1 MKDFIKEHLDSFS
14 CMTALKEFLES
25 EKRNREAGNYEKL
38 RLVGYILNIS
48 FDDAIVVTSDPFKK
62 AVGGVPRG
70 SFLIMCPDDFE
81 GFPLHFMLLRVVDT
95 APTPLSKE
103 VQQTFFE
110 LHKRSMPELDVWTKA
125 ELQWGAL
132 KTKILGMF
140 FSDPQNPEK
149 IAFSG
154 DVNNL
159 VSPYR
164 YEVFAPN
171 DKLLDIIVNGLV
183 PNIKRF
189 KIGKLRLTEC
199 MLLLPDENNQVD
211 VDVKV
216 STLDFVGKRTAM
228 FGKTRL
234 GKSNVVKVIAE
245 SIIKTSEKK
254 IGQLIFDINGEY
266 ANDNPQDGSKSIR
279 SKYSEHC
286 EVYALTKRPNTPSK
300 PLKINFYLQPSE
312 GKQILRS
319 LLERDGRTSSQYV
332 KNFASVDLPSFKEIN
347 SVEYNEKI
355 RFFRKIQIY
364 WAILHQAN
372 FKLPSGLE
380 KIKPEGISKGPKG
393 FDPGLSK
400 DILSALD
407 KLNSEREKKGKNL
420 VSKHPSSLDELVEL
434 LQVLNSMRSKLKSSS
449 GKPLF
454 DPDDEALLD
463 FLFPKSGGGP
473 RMLMPYREYH
483 SDKASNFVQEILK
496 YLDEGKTVIL
506 DLGNAIDE
514 IRAYFSDYISREI
527 FAHQEKKF
535 VANNLGDHYIQLYFE
550 EAHNLFPRDGDYK
563 SIYARIAKEGAKFH
577 IGMVYST
584 QSPSTIDPELLAQT
598 ENFFV
603 AHMSS
608 QKEVEVLA
616 KLQIAFDGLQ
626 QDILK
631 TRTPGYMRILTFSH
645 RFVIPVQIK
654 KFET

>member
-1 MKDFIKEHLDSFS
+1 MREFIQEHLDSMS
-14 CMTALKEFLES
+14 SMAILKRFLEN
-25 EKRNREAGNYEKL
+25 EKRNRDAGNYESL

-48 FDDAIVVTSDPFKK
+48 FDDAVVVTSDPFKK

-81 GFPLHFMLLRVVDT
+81 GFPLHFMLLRVIDT
-95 APTPLSKE
+95 APTPLSRE

-140 FSDPQNPEK
+140 FPDPQNPEK

-164 YEVFAPN
+164 YEVFAPDN
-171 DKLLDIIVNGLV
+171 ELLDVIVNGLV
-183 PNIKRF
+183 PNKRQF
-189 KIGKLRLTEC
+189 AIGKLRLTEC
-199 MLLLPDENNQVD
+199 ILLLPDKRNHID

-245 SIIKTSEKK
+245 SIIQTSEGKV
-254 IGQLIFDINGEY
+254 GQLIFDINGEY

-279 SKYSEHC
+279 SAYSEHC
-286 EVYALTKRPNTPSK
+286 IVYALTKRPSTPSK
-300 PLKINFYLQPSE
+300 PLKINFYLQPAS
-312 GKQILRS
+312 GKQILKS
-319 LLERDGRTSSQYV
+319 LLEKDGRTSSQYV
-332 KNFASVDLPSFKEIN
+332 KNFASVDLPSLEDIN
-347 SVEYNEKI
+347 FAEPNEKV
-355 RFFRKIQIY
+355 RLFRKVQIY
-364 WAILHQAN
+364 WAILYKAN
-372 FKLPSGLE
+372 FAPPSNLKE
-380 KIKPEGISKGPKG
+380 LKPDGVSRGPKG
-393 FDPGLSK
+393 FDPGFRE
-400 DILSALD
+400 DILNKFDS
-407 KLNSEREKKGKNL
+407 S
-420 VSKHPSSLDELVEL
+420 VPKHPANLDELVKL
-434 LQVLNSMRSKLKSSS
+434 LKAANEKRSKLKSSS
-449 GKPLF
+449 EKPLF

-473 RMLMPYREYH
+473 KMLMPYREYH
-483 SDKASNFVQEILK
+483 SNEASNFVKEILQ

-506 DLGNAIDE
+506 DLGNAVDE
-514 IRAYFSDYISREI
+514 IRAYFSDYISREV
-527 FAHQEKKF
+527 FAHQERKF
-535 VANNLGDHYIQLYFE
+535 VTNKLGDHYVQLYFE
-550 EAHNLFPRDGDYK
+550 EAHNLFPKDGDYK

-577 IGMVYST
+577 IGMIYST

-608 QKEVEVLA
+608 QKEVEALA
-616 KLQIAFDGLQ
+616 RLQVAFDGLQ

-645 RFVIPVQIK
+645 RFVVPVQIK